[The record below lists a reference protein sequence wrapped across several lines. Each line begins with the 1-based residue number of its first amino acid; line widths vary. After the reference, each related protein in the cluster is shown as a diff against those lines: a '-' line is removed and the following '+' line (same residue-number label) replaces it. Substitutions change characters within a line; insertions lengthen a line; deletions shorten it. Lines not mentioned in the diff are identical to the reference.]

1 MQKRGKDMRKLRMVL
16 LLLINEEQ
24 LSASYKDHPLKGE
37 WSTFRDLH
45 VETDWILIYRASGD
59 ELELAR
65 TGTHADLFNE

>member
-37 WSTFRDLH
+37 WNTFRDLH
-45 VETDWILIYRASGD
+45 VETDWILIYRVAGD

-65 TGTHADLFNE
+65 TGTHADLFYE